1 MPSELPLINELFN
14 IKVGFEK
21 LFLLIKQNSK
31 RASVFYTSKEEIAL
45 NDFCRDQVKPLL
57 NELLDYFD
65 GFQNLFQRDIKEM
78 KDAFEQN
85 DVYLDEIERQND
97 LLKDQLLEASLKH
110 DIGLCV
116 LLNHKCVDKSLHDEL
131 EQVKKKSLEIQ
142 EGLKARI
149 KILEKDVQ
157 RCEKQSVDFEL
168 KLQHEKEKHKWDS
181 SKNKNSKPL
190 DFSWISRIQK
200 LEDENVSLDFK
211 VQSLIKERDN
221 AKMEY
226 KKLFDSIKKTRSQTQ
241 KEMDELIAHVSEK
254 TYAYGAIRAENQ
266 NLLDTIS
273 ELKARMKNGENGK
286 SVNTKFDKTHGSQSF
301 LCVTPLNKNA
311 SQKQT
316 VVLKT
321 KENHVESKP
330 VTLQTSHNK
339 QTGTHQNTNVIS
351 PGMYRVVTQQESQTN
366 KTKNVLSSTG
376 MNATSSVKR
385 PKSRDSH
392 VKTSVLDV
400 SKNEAKK
407 EAVYVRKNKQTDNT
421 FAKVVSNKENVIDVA
436 VANAS
441 KAKTLLCVSCMQN
454 VLIPCHDK
462 CVAKHKLN
470 VRSNARRTFS
480 VNFRISQSSET
491 TFVAPKTRFFEKA
504 TQSKNLDT
512 TSVASKSKINE
523 ASASKARDKV
533 TSAFKK
539 KKRNMRDKPLSPFM
553 LNKIQTSR
561 LWQKWFES
569 QPNVMW
575 TPVNT
580 KPHAHTNPSNTK
592 PLVVQIVLW
601 VVDSG
606 CSKHMTGDRSL
617 LRNFI
622 EKFMGTIHFGNDNFA
637 AITGYG
643 DYIHGNITIYHVY
656 YVEGLGHNLFSVG
669 QFCDRD
675 LEVAFRSNTCYVRNL
690 EGDDLLTGGC
700 DSNLYTIS
708 ISDMAASSPICLMS
722 KATSTKSWLWHRRL
736 SHLNFGTIN
745 DLTKLDLVDG
755 LPKFKYGK
763 DHLCSACE
771 RGKSKKASH
780 PPKLIP
786 SDYSKL
792 ELLHM
797 DLCGPMRVASVNG
810 KKYIL
815 VIVDDFS
822 RFTWVYFLRSKDE
835 TPEIIKKFIAQAQLN
850 YKAKVCKIRTDNG
863 TEFKNATLKAYYE
876 KLGIMQQFSIARTP
890 QQNGVVERRNRTLVE
905 AARTMLIFSRLPEFL
920 WAEAVATACFTQ
932 NRSIINTRHNKTP
945 YELLRGR
952 KPNVEYFHVFGSLCY
967 PTNDRDDLGKMKPKA
982 DIGVFIGYSET
993 SRGFRI
999 YNRRTKRI
1007 METIHVKFDELTAI
1021 ASEHD
1026 CLEPE
1031 LQRFNNQNS
1040 SDDLMNT
1047 PSKEDLDNLFGPM
1060 FEDYFEQKSSDTTIN
1075 SAAQPTHDQEDSPS
1089 TSSIIVDTHEAPP
1102 VVTTSDEQTSPISLQ
1117 ESDEFNQEDSADF
1130 DGNTQFV
1137 PYDSLNHEE
1146 IESSTTNLE
1155 PSNVQ
1160 NFHQVQPSTHIWTKD
1175 HPLDQVIGDPSK
1187 PVMTRQR
1194 LHTDSE
1200 VCMYALTVSTIEPKN
1215 IKEAMAD
1222 HSWIESMQDELNQFE
1237 RLQVWEL
1244 VPRPEGKNVIAL
1256 KWLWKNKCDANNI
1269 VVRNKTRLVAK
1280 GYKQEEGIDF
1290 EESFAPVARLEAVR
1304 MFIAFATHM
1313 NITIFQMDDKT
1324 AFSQWFLLKKESY
1337 GQTNL
1342 KGFIDS
1348 ENSLNTSYR
1357 ACVSLSATPMATER
1371 LDANLQGT
1379 PTDQTTYRRMIG
1391 GLMYLTASRPDIA
1404 FATFVC
1410 ARYQARPTVK
1420 HLKEMLPM
1428 QKLKMF
1434 QLSACCAQ
1442 VIWDAY
1448 SNMLAMDLN
1457 TIRFR
1462 RLSAYDDALK
1472 DDILLIRVFT
1482 IVRTS
1487 EPQEIKRRHQREEAT
1502 HDYCSQQICRNDIRF
1517 FIDQLDK
1524 ESTLDLATEARDHQ
1538 SAVCNS
1544 CMNRTVVVL
1553 IRLIILS
1560 TLKSMFQNRN
1570 AANPPVSELN
1580 VSNSFGILEEKEDDN
1595 FYDDSRLND
1604 DVLNVSDDEVDEE
1617 IEVGRDGNVTSNI
1630 PGASTPVNDVSNDY
1644 YCLLEYSGRRMG
1656 LGVLKALELS
1666 WAGTGMM
1673 WTWWPWTIMG
1683 DFNASL
1689 FLDESTASGSK
1700 VDIAMREFRD
1710 CVNMIEVSDVQRTGL
1725 QFTTCP
1731 KPFKFFNILTSHDK
1745 FSDVVKD
1752 VWDQHICGFHMF
1764 RVVKKLKCLKKPLRK
1779 LLYEKGNL
1787 NANVV
1792 RIRAD
1797 LDSIQASL
1805 DVDPFNATLREAEA
1819 KCVVEFNQA
1828 VLLEERLLK
1837 QKAKV
1842 QWLAEGDANSAYF
1855 HKAVKSRTSRSR
1867 IDVIINSEGVVFQN
1881 SSFLMLLSL
1890 I

>member
-1 MPSELPLINELFN
+1 MSENEDQYHDTILDLEEN
-14 IKVGFEK
+14 LKKNVD
-21 LFLLIKQNSK
+21 LFLKIGNSLQ
-31 RASVFYTSKEEIAL
+31 AMFML
-45 NDFCRDQVKPLL
+45 GPKPLSLYDQQLKHGLGYPNPYTLRQAILECPKLYVASRTGNIEIPL
-57 NELLDYFD
+57 NVRDSEETLEDAFKSQQKMKEKMND
-65 GFQNLFQRDIKEM
+65 PINLFQRDIKEM

-110 DIGLCV
+110 DIELCV
-116 LLNHKCVDKSLHDEL
+116 LLNHECVDKSLHDEL

-254 TYAYGAIRAENQ
+254 TYAYCAIRAENQ
-266 NLLDTIS
+266 NLLHTIF
-273 ELKARMKNGENGK
+273 ELKARMKNGENG
-286 SVNTKFDKTHGSQSF
+286 
-301 LCVTPLNKNA
+301 
-311 SQKQT
+311 
-316 VVLKT
+316 
-321 KENHVESKP
+321 
-330 VTLQTSHNK
+330 
-339 QTGTHQNTNVIS
+339 
-351 PGMYRVVTQQESQTN
+351 
-366 KTKNVLSSTG
+366 
-376 MNATSSVKR
+376 MNATSSVKG

-392 VKTSVLDV
+392 VKTIVLDL
-400 SKNEAKK
+400 SKNEARK
-407 EAVYVRKNKQTDNT
+407 EAVYVRKNKQTDNI
-421 FAKVVSNKENVIDVA
+421 FDKVVLNKENEIDVAVA

-480 VNFRISQSSET
+480 VNSRIPKSSET
-491 TFVAPKTRFFEKA
+491 TFVAPKTRFSEKA
-504 TQSKNLDT
+504 TQSKTLDT
-512 TSVASKSKINE
+512 TFVTSKSKIDE

-533 TSAFKK
+533 SSAFKK
-539 KKRNMRDKPLSPFM
+539 KKRNMHDKPLSPLM

-561 LWQKWFES
+561 LRQKWFES

-580 KPHAHTNPSNTK
+580 KPHAHTNPLNTK
-592 PLVVQIVLW
+592 PLVSVKRWIVKLPMGSMCFISCVAVVQIVLY

-606 CSKHMTGDRSL
+606 CSKHMT
-617 LRNFI
+617 
-622 EKFMGTIHFGNDNFA
+622 
-637 AITGYG
+637 
-643 DYIHGNITIYHVY
+643 
-656 YVEGLGHNLFSVG
+656 GLGHNLFSVG
-669 QFCDRD
+669 QFCDGD
-675 LEVAFRSNTCYVRNL
+675 LEVAFCSNTCYVRNL
-690 EGDDLLTGGC
+690 EGDDLLTGGR

-982 DIGVFIGYSET
+982 DIG
-993 SRGFRI
+993 
-999 YNRRTKRI
+999 
-1007 METIHVKFDELTAI
+1007 
-1021 ASEHD
+1021 
-1026 CLEPE
+1026 
-1031 LQRFNNQNS
+1031 
-1040 SDDLMNT
+1040 
-1047 PSKEDLDNLFGPM
+1047 
-1060 FEDYFEQKSSDTTIN
+1060 KSSDTTIN
-1075 SAAQPTHDQEDSPS
+1075 SVAQPTHDQEDSPS

-1130 DGNTQFV
+1130 DGNTYYIPILRFA
-1137 PYDSLNHEE
+1137 
-1146 IESSTTNLE
+1146 
-1155 PSNVQ
+1155 
-1160 NFHQVQPSTHIWTKD
+1160 
-1175 HPLDQVIGDPSK
+1175 
-1187 PVMTRQR
+1187 
-1194 LHTDSE
+1194 
-1200 VCMYALTVSTIEPKN
+1200 C
-1215 IKEAMAD
+1215 
-1222 HSWIESMQDELNQFE
+1222 MQDKLNQFE

-1244 VPRPEGKNVIAL
+1244 VPCPEGKNVIAL
-1256 KWLWKNKCDANNI
+1256 KWLWKNKCDADNI
-1269 VVRNKTRLVAK
+1269 VVQNKTCLVAK

-1290 EESFAPVARLEAVR
+1290 EESFAPVACLEAAR
-1304 MFIAFATHM
+1304 MFIAFAAHM
-1313 NITIFQMDDKT
+1313 NITIFQMDVKT
-1324 AFSQWFLLKKESY
+1324 AFLNGPLKEEVYVSQPE
-1337 GQTNL
+1337 
-1342 KGFIDS
+1342 GFIDS
-1348 ENSLNTSYR
+1348 EFPNHVYRRHGGDILLVQVYVDDIIFGSTNLDFSKRFANLMKNNFEMLMMGELKFFLRLQVHQSPRDIFISLSQY
-1357 ACVSLSATPMATER
+1357 AIELLKKHGLDECVSMSTPMATEI
-1371 LDANLQGT
+1371 LDADLQGT
-1379 PTDQTTYRRMIG
+1379 PTDQITYRRMIG

-1404 FATFVC
+1404 FATF
-1410 ARYQARPTVK
+1410 YPK
-1420 HLKEMLPM
+1420 DFGFEL
-1428 QKLKMF
+1428 
-1434 QLSACCAQ
+1434 
-1442 VIWDAY
+1442 IAY
-1448 SNMLAMDLN
+1448 S
-1457 TIRFR
+1457 
-1462 RLSAYDDALK
+1462 DADYAGCK
-1472 DDILLIRVFT
+1472 DDCKS
-1482 IVRTS
+1482 TS
-1487 EPQEIKRRHQREEAT
+1487 R
-1502 HDYCSQQICRNDIRF
+1502 
-1517 FIDQLDK
+1517 
-1524 ESTLDLATEARDHQ
+1524 
-1538 SAVCNS
+1538 
-1544 CMNRTVVVL
+1544 
-1553 IRLIILS
+1553 
-1560 TLKSMFQNRN
+1560 
-1570 AANPPVSELN
+1570 
-1580 VSNSFGILEEKEDDN
+1580 
-1595 FYDDSRLND
+1595 
-1604 DVLNVSDDEVDEE
+1604 
-1617 IEVGRDGNVTSNI
+1617 
-1630 PGASTPVNDVSNDY
+1630 
-1644 YCLLEYSGRRMG
+1644 
-1656 LGVLKALELS
+1656 
-1666 WAGTGMM
+1666 
-1673 WTWWPWTIMG
+1673 
-1683 DFNASL
+1683 
-1689 FLDESTASGSK
+1689 
-1700 VDIAMREFRD
+1700 
-1710 CVNMIEVSDVQRTGL
+1710 GL
-1725 QFTTCP
+1725 QFLGG
-1731 KPFKFFNILTSHDK
+1731 KLMSW
-1745 FSDVVKD
+1745 SS
-1752 VWDQHICGFHMF
+1752 
-1764 RVVKKLKCLKKPLRK
+1764 KKQDCT
-1779 LLYEKGNL
+1779 
-1787 NANVV
+1787 AMST
-1792 RIRAD
+1792 A
-1797 LDSIQASL
+1797 
-1805 DVDPFNATLREAEA
+1805 EAEY
-1819 KCVVEFNQA
+1819 VS
-1828 VLLEERLLK
+1828 L
-1837 QKAKV
+1837 
-1842 QWLAEGDANSAYF
+1842 SA
-1855 HKAVKSRTSRSR
+1855 
-1867 IDVIINSEGVVFQN
+1867 
-1881 SSFLMLLSL
+1881 
-1890 I
+1890 